1 MLVTP
6 VNKQGYNLL
15 HEGVLCFSDI
25 QQNGI
30 RIDVEH
36 CKHQFKKLGKDVNE
50 QSKKLMSHK
59 EIQTWKK
66 IYGKKFNINSDDQL
80 ADVLYKK
87 LKYTPQKTTESGNPS
102 VDQEALQALGIPMVD
117 DYLRYR
123 KLDKIRNTF
132 LRNLLREQH
141 DGWLHP
147 FLNLNTTRTL
157 RSSSSHINI
166 QNQPIRDP
174 ESGEIIRRAFIARP
188 GHCLLAGDYGG
199 IEVKGSA
206 WYHEDP
212 TMLSYLHDPENS
224 DMHADFCML
233 LFCLDHLDEEI
244 SGEKTLRK
252 GTKNGFTFPQFYGDY
267 YGNNAV
273 SLFGWADLK
282 TDGKG
287 RIKSDSG
294 MKIRGDKPLGQHLRE
309 HGIKTFE
316 QFMAHI
322 GKIEDDMWRRRF
334 KKYKQWRDNQYNW
347 YLKHGYV
354 SILSGFIC
362 KGIMTR
368 NATINYPI
376 QGVCFHAL
384 LWSLIQLNKLIKKNN
399 MRTKL
404 IFQVHDE
411 AVADVPCDGEYDEF
425 LDMMKQVMVHDIKD
439 HFTFIN
445 CPLELEAEAS
455 AVDGNWFEMSK
466 VLQYIR

>member
-1 MLVTP
+1 MLTTP
-6 VNKQGYNLL
+6 IDKQGYNLL
-15 HEGVLCFSDI
+15 HDGVMCFSDM

-30 RIDVEH
+30 RIDVGH
-36 CKHQFKKLGKDVNE
+36 CKHQYKKLGKDIKEQNE
-50 QSKKLMSHK
+50 KLMSHK
-59 EIQTWKK
+59 EIKQWKK

-80 ADVLYKK
+80 SDILYNK
-87 LKYTPQKTTESGNPS
+87 LKHTPQKTTESGNPS
-102 VDQEALQALGIPMVD
+102 VDQEALKALGIPMVD

-141 DGWLHP
+141 GGWLHP
-147 FLNLNTTRTL
+147 FLNLNTARTY
-157 RSSSSHINI
+157 RSSSDRVNI
-166 QNQPIRDP
+166 QNQPTRDP
-174 ESGEIIRRAFIARP
+174 EAGEIIRRAFISRE
-188 GHCLLAGDYGG
+188 GHCLVAGDYGG
-199 IEVKGSA
+199 VEVKGSA

-212 TMLSYLHDPENS
+212 VMLSYLRDPENS

-233 LFCLDHLDEEI
+233 LFKLTGLNEEI
-244 SGEKTLRK
+244 KGEKTLRK

-282 TDGKG
+282 TDSRG

-294 MKIRGDKPLGQHLRE
+294 IKIRDGKPLGQHLRE
-309 HGIKTFE
+309 NGIKTFKKFMDHVESIE
-316 QFMAHI
+316 Q
-322 GKIEDDMWRRRF
+322 DMWERRF
-334 KKYKQWRDNQYNW
+334 RVYKQWRDNQYNW

-384 LWSLIQLNKLIKKNN
+384 LKSIIELNKWIKKLG
-399 MRTKL
+399 MKTKL

-411 AVADVPCDGEYDEF
+411 VVADVPYKEYDDFME
-425 LDMMKQVMVHDIKD
+425 LMKQVMVHEIRD
-439 HFTFIN
+439 HFPFIN
-445 CPLELEAEAS
+445 TPLELEAEAS
-455 AVDGNWFEMSK
+455 EIDGNWFEMESALK
-466 VLQYIR
+466 YIS